1 MKHLSIRGINSSEAI
16 ASTKWPGVSPGTF
29 RFRRFPIGRELSI
42 FVDESGSQSGHSAY
56 CIVSLVFHEQDEA
69 LDGYISSMEED
80 LARKGL
86 PNLPFHASPLMY
98 GKEPY
103 RGFEMDT
110 RKKSLASFEAFCRR
124 APFRCK
130 SFAYKRSEVMEPEL
144 FTARFKRD
152 LVVFLTDNLEY
163 FQAFDR
169 VKIYYDNGQQMVTA
183 ALHSALDFILS
194 KEAALYR
201 MANAREYRL
210 SQVADCICTL
220 ELTDIKFQRNELTE
234 TDAKVFGTNYAAFKK
249 NHLKHIQKKEMR

>member
-1 MKHLSIRGINSSEAI
+1 MKPLSVRDINPLEAF

-29 RFRRFPIGRELSI
+29 RFRRFLTARELSI
-42 FVDESGSQSGHSAY
+42 FVDESGSQNGHSAY
-56 CIVSLVFHEQDEA
+56 VIVSLVFHEQDEV
-69 LDGYISSMEED
+69 LDSYISAMEED

-98 GKEPY
+98 GKGPY
-103 RGFEMDT
+103 KGLEMDV
-110 RKKSLASFEAFCRR
+110 RKKMLACFEAFCRR
-124 APFRCK
+124 APFSCK
-130 SFAYKRSEVMEPEL
+130 SFSYKRSEVEEPSL

-163 FQAFDR
+163 FQNFDC

-194 KEAALYR
+194 KEAVLYR
-201 MANAREYRL
+201 MANAWEYRL

-234 TDAKVFGTNYAAFKK
+234 TDIKVFGTNYSAFRK
-249 NHLKHIQKKEMR
+249 NHLKHIQKKEIR

>member
-1 MKHLSIRGINSSEAI
+1 MS
-16 ASTKWPGVSPGTF
+16 
-29 RFRRFPIGRELSI
+29 RFRGFLTTKELSI
-42 FVDESGSQSGHSAY
+42 FVDESGSQNGHSAY

-69 LDGYISSMEED
+69 LDGFISAMEED

-103 RGFEMDT
+103 KGLEMDV
-110 RKKSLASFEAFCRR
+110 RKKMLASFEAFCRR

-130 SFAYKRSEVMEPEL
+130 SFSYKRSEVEEPEL

-163 FQAFDR
+163 FQNFEH
-169 VKIYYDNGQQMVTA
+169 VNIYYDNGQQMVTA

-194 KEAALYR
+194 KEAVLYR
-201 MANAREYRL
+201 MADAREYRL

-234 TDAKVFGTNYAAFKK
+234 TDAKVFGTNYSAFKK
-249 NHLKHIQKKEMR
+249 NHLGHIRKKEMP

>member
-1 MKHLSIRGINSSEAI
+1 M
-16 ASTKWPGVSPGTF
+16 
-29 RFRRFPIGRELSI
+29 
-42 FVDESGSQSGHSAY
+42 
-56 CIVSLVFHEQDEA
+56 
-69 LDGYISSMEED
+69 
-80 LARKGL
+80 

-103 RGFEMDT
+103 RGFEMDA
-110 RKKSLASFEAFCRR
+110 RKKILASFEAFCRR

-130 SFAYKRSEVMEPEL
+130 SFAYNMSEVMEPEL

-194 KEAALYR
+194 KEAVLYR

>member
-1 MKHLSIRGINSSEAI
+1 M
-16 ASTKWPGVSPGTF
+16 
-29 RFRRFPIGRELSI
+29 
-42 FVDESGSQSGHSAY
+42 
-56 CIVSLVFHEQDEA
+56 SLVFHEQDEV
-69 LDGYISSMEED
+69 LDSYISAMEED

-103 RGFEMDT
+103 RDLEMEV
-110 RKKSLASFEAFCRR
+110 RKKMLACFEAFCRR
-124 APFRCK
+124 APFSCK
-130 SFAYKRSEVMEPEL
+130 SFSYKRSEVEEPSL

-163 FQAFDR
+163 FQNFDC

-194 KEAALYR
+194 KEAVLYR
-201 MANAREYRL
+201 MANAWEYRL

-234 TDAKVFGTNYAAFKK
+234 TDIKVFGTNYSAFRK
-249 NHLKHIQKKEMR
+249 NHLKHIQKKEIR